1 MIVVKIEGAMMATV
15 SNDSTTLAAQGAD
28 EVVHDGNYY
37 SVGLGG
43 HFFSYSSS
51 LLSSPRL
58 VAA

>member
-1 MIVVKIEGAMMATV
+1 MMATV

>member
-1 MIVVKIEGAMMATV
+1 MIVVKIEGTMMATV

-28 EVVHDGNYY
+28 EVVLDGNYY
-37 SVGLGG
+37 SVGFGG